1 MFGRGFCMYCC
12 LHCVCVYMSK
22 KFKKL
27 LNIYIHKFICSTYAF
42 SIHKAYL
49 TNNYQCTSFAFYA
62 NTPHSLP
69 LLLLVV
75 CTLLFLITGD
85 ATVIW
90 KQGDRVIFA
99 DKIHVSTEMRASIVD
114 RTSLL
119 LRGVD
124 TQYTGKNPIVLKLA
138 FLKNIA

>member
-1 MFGRGFCMYCC
+1 MHIICILCKYSP
-12 LHCVCVYMSK
+12 LH
-22 KFKKL
+22 
-27 LNIYIHKFICSTYAF
+27 
-42 SIHKAYL
+42 
-49 TNNYQCTSFAFYA
+49 
-62 NTPHSLP
+62 P
-69 LLLLVV
+69 LLVLVV

-124 TQYTGKNPIVLKLA
+124 TQYTGKNDTFKILHTAK
-138 FLKNIA
+138 

>member
-1 MFGRGFCMYCC
+1 MQ
-12 LHCVCVYMSK
+12 
-22 KFKKL
+22 
-27 LNIYIHKFICSTYAF
+27 II
-42 SIHKAYL
+42 
-49 TNNYQCTSFAFYA
+49 
-62 NTPHSLP
+62 LP
-69 LLLLVV
+69 LPTATVF
-75 CTLLFLITGD
+75 CNTLLFLITGD

-124 TQYTGKNPIVLKLA
+124 TQYTGKNDTFKILRSKINFPIRTILLLPKYYGNVLFDKPAVYQPHSLSIPLLSN
-138 FLKNIA
+138 FFSYTCLLT

>member
-1 MFGRGFCMYCC
+1 M
-12 LHCVCVYMSK
+12 H
-22 KFKKL
+22 
-27 LNIYIHKFICSTYAF
+27 IICILCKYSP
-42 SIHKAYL
+42 L
-49 TNNYQCTSFAFYA
+49 
-62 NTPHSLP
+62 PP
-69 LLLLVV
+69 LLLLVD

-124 TQYTGKNPIVLKLA
+124 TQYTGKNPIVCTKISVFEKYCPNCTTKIIYMGICFLINQLA
-138 FLKNIA
+138 YQPQNRYIAYQYLYCRTFFINLPYTKYLI

>member
-1 MFGRGFCMYCC
+1 
-12 LHCVCVYMSK
+12 MSK
-22 KFKKL
+22 KFKKF
-27 LNIYIHKFICSTYAF
+27 IHKFICSTYAF

-124 TQYTGKNPIVLKLA
+124 TQYTGKIPIVLKLA
-138 FLKNIA
+138 FMRNISQTSLQKIIWEYAF

>member
-1 MFGRGFCMYCC
+1 MQ
-12 LHCVCVYMSK
+12 
-22 KFKKL
+22 
-27 LNIYIHKFICSTYAF
+27 II
-42 SIHKAYL
+42 
-49 TNNYQCTSFAFYA
+49 
-62 NTPHSLP
+62 LP
-69 LLLLVV
+69 LPTATVF
-75 CTLLFLITGD
+75 CNTLLFLITGD

-124 TQYTGKNPIVLKLA
+124 TQYTGKNYTFKIYFYYLNIMGMSFLINQLCTNHIAYQYLYCQTFFHILA
-138 FLKNIA
+138 YLPSSLN

>member
-1 MFGRGFCMYCC
+1 
-12 LHCVCVYMSK
+12 MSK

-27 LNIYIHKFICSTYAF
+27 LNSTHEFICSTYAF

-62 NTPHSLP
+62 NTLPFPP

-124 TQYTGKNPIVLKLA
+124 TQYTGKNPIVCTKISVFEKYCPNLQK
-138 FLKNIA
+138 

>member
-1 MFGRGFCMYCC
+1 M
-12 LHCVCVYMSK
+12 H
-22 KFKKL
+22 
-27 LNIYIHKFICSTYAF
+27 IICILCKYSPF
-42 SIHKAYL
+42 PP
-49 TNNYQCTSFAFYA
+49 F
-62 NTPHSLP
+62 
-69 LLLLVV
+69 LLLVV

-124 TQYTGKNPIVLKLA
+124 TQYTGKNPIVCTKISVFEKYCPNLQK
-138 FLKNIA
+138 

>member
-1 MFGRGFCMYCC
+1 M
-12 LHCVCVYMSK
+12 H
-22 KFKKL
+22 
-27 LNIYIHKFICSTYAF
+27 IICILCKYS
-42 SIHKAYL
+42 
-49 TNNYQCTSFAFYA
+49 
-62 NTPHSLP
+62 PLP
-69 LLLLVV
+69 PLLLLLVV

-138 FLKNIA
+138 FLKNIVQTVQQK